1 MKKYFILTFLISNMC
16 LFAQT
21 KTDSIQPIL
30 EPININVNLN
40 SPKYIFGFN
49 QLNFYT
55 KNDFSVY
62 NSMTKMNDNFSVYK
76 GQFEYKNSIFIPEN
90 TIYNSKIDSF
100 NPNGV
105 SDFGSALLTGVLN
118 LTLSLFKTD

>member
-40 SPKYIFGFN
+40 SPNYIFGFN

-76 GQFEYKNSIFIPEN
+76 GQYEYKNSILIPEN
-90 TIYNSKIDSF
+90 MIYNSKIDSF

-105 SDFGSALLTGVLN
+105 NDFGSALLTGVLN

>member
-1 MKKYFILTFLISNMC
+1 MKKFFVILSLLSNFC
-16 LFAQT
+16 LFSQT
-21 KTDSIQPIL
+21 KVDTIQPIL

-40 SPKYIFGFN
+40 SRNYVIGFN

-55 KNDFSVY
+55 KSYFSVY
-62 NSMTKMNDNFSVYK
+62 NRATMMNDNFSVYK

-105 SDFGSALLTGVLN
+105 NDFGSALLTGILN
-118 LTLSLFKTD
+118 LTLGLFSTK

>member
-1 MKKYFILTFLISNMC
+1 MKKYFVIIVLLSNVC
-16 LFAQT
+16 SFAQI
-21 KTDSIQPIL
+21 KTDSIQPIKM
-30 EPININVNLN
+30 NSNLN
-40 SPKYIFGFN
+40 TTYSFLSFN
-49 QLNFYT
+49 QLNFYI
-55 KNDFSVY
+55 KNDFSIY
-62 NSMTKMNDNFSVYK
+62 NRATMMNDNFLVYK

-118 LTLSLFKTD
+118 LTLSLFTTK

>member
-1 MKKYFILTFLISNMC
+1 MKKYFVIIVLLSNVC
-16 LFAQT
+16 SFAQI

-30 EPININVNLN
+30 QPIKMNSNLN
-40 SPKYIFGFN
+40 TTYSFLSFN

-55 KNDFSVY
+55 KNDFSIY
-62 NSMTKMNDNFSVYK
+62 NRATMMNDNFSVYK

-105 SDFGSALLTGVLN
+105 SDFGSALLTGFLN
-118 LTLSLFKTD
+118 LTLSLFTIK

>member
-76 GQFEYKNSIFIPEN
+76 GQYEYKNSILIPEN
-90 TIYNSKIDSF
+90 MIYNSKIDSF

>member
-1 MKKYFILTFLISNMC
+1 MKKYFILTFLILNMC

-76 GQFEYKNSIFIPEN
+76 GQYEYKNSILIPEN
-90 TIYNSKIDSF
+90 MIFNSKIDSF

-105 SDFGSALLTGVLN
+105 NDFGSALLTGVLN

>member
-1 MKKYFILTFLISNMC
+1 MKKFFVILSLLSNFC
-16 LFAQT
+16 LFSQT
-21 KTDSIQPIL
+21 KVDTIQPIL

-40 SPKYIFGFN
+40 SRKYVIGFN

-55 KNDFSVY
+55 KSDFSVY
-62 NSMTKMNDNFSVYK
+62 NRATMMNDNFSVYK

-105 SDFGSALLTGVLN
+105 NDFGSALLTGILN
-118 LTLSLFKTD
+118 LTLGLFSTK

>member
-1 MKKYFILTFLISNMC
+1 MKKYFIILLLLSNVC
-16 LFAQT
+16 LFAQM
-21 KTDSIQPIL
+21 KTDTIQPIL
-30 EPININVNLN
+30 QPIKIDVNLN
-40 SPKYIFGFN
+40 TNKHFFTFN

-55 KNDFSVY
+55 KNDFSVF
-62 NSMTKMNDNFSVYK
+62 NRTTMMNDNFSVYK

-118 LTLSLFKTD
+118 LTLSLFTIK

>member
-76 GQFEYKNSIFIPEN
+76 GQYEYKNSILIPEN
-90 TIYNSKIDSF
+90 MIYNSKIDSF

-105 SDFGSALLTGVLN
+105 NDFGSALLTGVLN

>member
-1 MKKYFILTFLISNMC
+1 MKKFFVILSILSTFC
-16 LFAQT
+16 LFSQT
-21 KTDSIQPIL
+21 KVDTIQPIL
-30 EPININVNLN
+30 EPIKINSILN
-40 SPKYIFGFN
+40 PNNSFLSFN

-62 NSMTKMNDNFSVYK
+62 NRATMMNDNFSVYK

-118 LTLSLFKTD
+118 LTLSLFNTK

>member
-21 KTDSIQPIL
+21 KTDPIQPIL

-76 GQFEYKNSIFIPEN
+76 GQYEYKNSILIPEN
-90 TIYNSKIDSF
+90 MIYNSKIDSF

-105 SDFGSALLTGVLN
+105 NDFGSALLTGVLN

>member
-1 MKKYFILTFLISNMC
+1 MKKLFVILSLLSTFC
-16 LFAQT
+16 LFSQT
-21 KTDSIQPIL
+21 KVDTIQPIL
-30 EPININVNLN
+30 EPIKINSILN
-40 SPKYIFGFN
+40 PNNSFLSFN

-62 NSMTKMNDNFSVYK
+62 NRATMMNDNFSVYK

-118 LTLSLFKTD
+118 LTLSLFNTK

>member
-40 SPKYIFGFN
+40 SPNYIFGFN

-76 GQFEYKNSIFIPEN
+76 GQYEYKNSILIPEN
-90 TIYNSKIDSF
+90 MIFNSKIDSF

-105 SDFGSALLTGVLN
+105 NDFGSALLTGVLN

>member
-1 MKKYFILTFLISNMC
+1 MC

>member
-76 GQFEYKNSIFIPEN
+76 GKYEYKNSILIPEN
-90 TIYNSKIDSF
+90 MIYNSKIDSF
-100 NPNGV
+100 NPNGIN
-105 SDFGSALLTGVLN
+105 DFGSALLTGVLN

>member
-1 MKKYFILTFLISNMC
+1 VLLSNVC
-16 LFAQT
+16 SFAQI

-30 EPININVNLN
+30 QPIKMNSNLN
-40 SPKYIFGFN
+40 TTYSFLSFN

-55 KNDFSVY
+55 KNDFSIY
-62 NSMTKMNDNFSVYK
+62 NRATMMNNNFSVYK

-118 LTLSLFKTD
+118 LTLSLFTTK

>member
-76 GQFEYKNSIFIPEN
+76 GQFEYKNSIFTPEN